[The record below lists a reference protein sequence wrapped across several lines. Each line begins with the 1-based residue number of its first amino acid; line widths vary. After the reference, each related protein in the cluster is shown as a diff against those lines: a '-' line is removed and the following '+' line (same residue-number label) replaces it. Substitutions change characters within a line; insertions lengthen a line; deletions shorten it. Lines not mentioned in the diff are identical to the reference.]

1 MDKSIKKYLTK
12 IIKESYT
19 SDVDEMAFDKK
30 GVREPSKDTRT
41 GLPIPPKM
49 ASYAKDP
56 ENPEY
61 VLNKK
66 GEEEFMP
73 DYHVDNKKLKKVKDP
88 NDKKGGSYVVDRGEQ
103 LAIVPTGCQDA
114 ESFAEQNKSWLDTL
128 EQKHGPITIVFV
140 GCERTS
146 FAPRNMKAG
155 TSYVPS
161 GIKQSEGETNQR
173 KFNGILRRTIFGEGF
188 NEVLNKKSIPSI
200 KIDRENKDMHEG
212 TYTNEK
218 IVFRT
223 HNNNSYQS
231 SVDFLKAVVARFK
244 GKEGPE
250 MKTYAM
256 ARQYNTGNAKWNADR
271 KMDVTYQ
278 GKTDKYGLDKRG
290 YEETNL
296 DVTVRMDLE
305 ILGEKMGDS
314 FSWNVRMKVNLGKK
328 LTEDRR
334 MKGSFNSVKLTQ
346 TTKTAQLEPGKEF
359 NENNIIMND
368 LNVVNALIEAID
380 ELKSEINGITQKE
393 LLPLANVTYKQT
405 TSMQEPNLNESKE
418 RLIRRIVKQIKS

>member
-12 IIKESYT
+12 IIKESYI
-19 SDVDEMAFDKK
+19 SDIDEMAFLPKGTRGDNINKLPQKAKGFPKNPGEYNMVPGSEDEFFPDYWIYNPTLVIDKNSDGIRYVK
-30 GVREPSKDTRT
+30 EPGTEIIIIPTTCRDETEFNQENEEWVHELEEKY
-41 GLPIPPKM
+41 GLEIRVH
-49 ASYAKDP
+49 YC
-56 ENPEY
+56 NPE
-61 VLNKK
+61 K
-66 GEEEFMP
+66 GILKDLPRSGKVGTAYQHSGEF
-73 DYHVDNKKLKKVKDP
+73 
-88 NDKKGGSYVVDRGEQ
+88 
-103 LAIVPTGCQDA
+103 
-114 ESFAEQNKSWLDTL
+114 
-128 EQKHGPITIVFV
+128 
-140 GCERTS
+140 
-146 FAPRNMKAG
+146 
-155 TSYVPS
+155 
-161 GIKQSEGETNQR
+161 QSEGEKNQR

-200 KIDRENKDMHEG
+200 KFDRENKDMHEG
-212 TYTNEK
+212 TYTNKK

-231 SVDFLKAVVARFK
+231 SVDFLKAVVARFQ
-244 GKEGPE
+244 GNEGPE
-250 MKTYAM
+250 MKTYHM
-256 ARQYNTGNAKWNADR
+256 ARQYNTGNANWNADR

-278 GKTDKYGLDKRG
+278 GKTDIYGLDRRG
-290 YEETNL
+290 YEEANL

-305 ILGEKMGDS
+305 ILGEKMGES

-334 MKGSFNSVKLTQ
+334 MKGSFDNVKLTQ

-368 LNVVNALIEAID
+368 INVVNALIEAID
-380 ELKSEINGITQKE
+380 ELKSEINGITLKE

-418 RLIRRIVKQIKS
+418 RLIQRMVKRIKS

>member
-12 IIKESYT
+12 IIKESFT
-19 SDVDEMAFDKK
+19 SDVDEMAFLPSGKRGDNLNKLPQKAKGFPKNPGEYDMVSGSEDEFYPAWWLYNPTLVIDKNSDGIRYVK
-30 GVREPSKDTRT
+30 EPGTEIIIIPTTCRDETEFNQENEEWVHELEEKY
-41 GLPIPPKM
+41 GLEIRVH
-49 ASYAKDP
+49 YC
-56 ENPEY
+56 NPE
-61 VLNKK
+61 K
-66 GEEEFMP
+66 GI
-73 DYHVDNKKLKKVKDP
+73 LKDLPRSGKV
-88 NDKKGGSYVVDRGEQ
+88 
-103 LAIVPTGCQDA
+103 
-114 ESFAEQNKSWLDTL
+114 
-128 EQKHGPITIVFV
+128 
-140 GCERTS
+140 
-146 FAPRNMKAG
+146 G
-155 TSYVPS
+155 TAYQHS
-161 GIKQSEGETNQR
+161 GKFQSEGEKNQR

-231 SVDFLKAVVARFK
+231 SVDFLKAVIARFQ

-256 ARQYNTGNAKWNADR
+256 ARQYNNGNAKWNADR

-278 GKTDKYGLDKRG
+278 GKTDIYGLDRRG
-290 YEETNL
+290 YEEANL

-305 ILGEKMGDS
+305 ILGERMGES

-334 MKGSFNSVKLTQ
+334 MKGSFDNVKLTQ

-359 NENNIIMND
+359 NENNIIMDD
-368 LNVVNALIEAID
+368 LNVTSALIEAID
-380 ELKSEINGITQKE
+380 ELKNEITGITLKE

-418 RLIRRIVKQIKS
+418 RLIRRIVKQIKP